1 MSIVTLLYRDYIYP
15 YKTQFLILFF
25 FVLFSIFGYYAY
37 TRFAKPAIDSKKNS
51 NIANMAQRP
60 EEVQVY
66 FFFADWCPHCTKAK
80 PEWSTFKN
88 AFGGKETNGFK
99 IICNEVDCTETNTTN
114 SPLIQKFGVDSFPTV
129 KMVKADKQIAFD
141 SRITNDTLTKF
152 VTTMLN

>member
-1 MSIVTLLYRDYIYP
+1 MSIVTTLYRDYIYP
-15 YKTQFLILFF
+15 YKTRFLILFF
-25 FVLFSIFGYYAY
+25 FILFSLVGYYAY
-37 TRFAKPAIDSKKNS
+37 TTMAKPTIDNRNKA

-80 PEWSTFKN
+80 PEWNSFKN
-88 AFGGKETNGFK
+88 AFNGKEINGYLTT
-99 IICNEVDCTETNTTN
+99 CNEVDCTETNTQN
-114 SPLIQKFGVDSFPTV
+114 SPLIQKFNVDSFPTV

>member
-1 MSIVTLLYRDYIYP
+1 MKYPVKPLHIVIGLIVAALVIIY
-15 YKTQFLILFF
+15 
-25 FVLFSIFGYYAY
+25 FVGLPSNWSFKVDGFTDGGSGSNPKLTMYY
-37 TRFAKPAIDSKKNS
+37 
-51 NIANMAQRP
+51 
-60 EEVQVY
+60 V
-66 FFFADWCPHCTKAK
+66 DWCPHCTKAK
-80 PEWSTFKN
+80 PEWTSFKN